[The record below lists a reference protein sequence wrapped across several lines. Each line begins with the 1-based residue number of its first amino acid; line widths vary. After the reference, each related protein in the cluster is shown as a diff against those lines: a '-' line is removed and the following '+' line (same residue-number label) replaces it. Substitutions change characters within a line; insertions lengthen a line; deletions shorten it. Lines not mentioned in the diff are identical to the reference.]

1 MKNYFDIAFTPSVKA
16 LQEAKG
22 SSDVY
27 GPQPGDAG
35 PSALDPSEIAHIT
48 ARDSFYMSTV
58 SESGWPYV
66 QHRGGEPGFVSVL
79 GPTIIGW
86 IERTGNRQYLGSGN
100 ITADGRVALILV
112 DYPSRTR
119 LKLFGRATYHPEP
132 SADLVTALNGDTI
145 RGDGAVTVEVEATD
159 WNCPKY
165 ITPRYTAE
173 EVRAVTDRLQARVD
187 ELEARLAAIP
197 GR

>member
-16 LQEAKG
+16 LQEVKG
-22 SSDVY
+22 SSAVY
-27 GPQPGDAG
+27 DPPPGEAG

-79 GPTIIGW
+79 GPTTIGW

-100 ITADGRVALILV
+100 ITADGRIALILV
-112 DYPSRTR
+112 DYPNRTR

-132 SADLVTALNGDTI
+132 SADLVTALTGDSI
-145 RGDGAVTVEVEATD
+145 RGDGAVTVEVQATD

-165 ITPRYTAE
+165 IAPRYTAE
-173 EVRAVTDRLQARVD
+173 EVRAVTDRLQARID
-187 ELEARLAAIP
+187 ELEARLAAV
-197 GR
+197 

>member
-16 LQEAKG
+16 LQEVKG
-22 SSDVY
+22 SSAVY
-27 GPQPGDAG
+27 GPPPGEAG

-58 SESGWPYV
+58 SESGWPYG

-79 GPTIIGW
+79 GPTTIGW

-112 DYPSRTR
+112 DYPNRTR

-145 RGDGAVTVEVEATD
+145 RGDGAVTVEVQATD

-173 EVRAVTDRLQARVD
+173 EVRGVTDRLQARID
-187 ELEARLAAIP
+187 ELEARLAAV
-197 GR
+197 